1 MELPFLVVQA
11 ELLSLEEAADL
22 LSQAVPVEHHD
33 PVEAEARLWLVVQG
47 VPRDLVVQEALV
59 EPHDL
64 AVLVELEHF
73 HDPAV
78 VGCCLVRE
86 EVGCC
91 HDPAAAGCYLFLAVA
106 GYCHD
111 LVEAEYSPVQVPGAA
126 ALARLMHLEVQAVQ
140 LLPEAEAE
148 EELLCQAAV
157 EYCP

>member
-1 MELPFLVVQA
+1 M
-11 ELLSLEEAADL
+11 
-22 LSQAVPVEHHD
+22 PVAHHD
-33 PVEAEARLWLVVQG
+33 PVEAVVHLWLVVRE
-47 VPRDLVVQEALV
+47 VPHDLVVLEALV

-73 HDPAV
+73 HDPVV

-111 LVEAEYSPVQVPGAA
+111 LVEAECSPGQVPGAE
-126 ALARLMHLEVQAVQ
+126 ALARLMHLEVQVVQ
-140 LLPEAEAE
+140 LLLEAEAE
-148 EELLCQAAV
+148 EELLCQAAA